1 MALKFNYKKMMS
13 DYITYFMSELDIALK
28 AWEIEVKSGINS
40 NFANSFSGGKTQ
52 KIPRAWVNSY
62 VEYHSKVVKGF
73 LEANT
78 VVLADSYGTGSLM
91 LEDNPGLAEYK
102 RSGLWNKDRKGNYIT
117 GREAGDYTDLFSRP
131 RHTSGTFKGKIL
143 EGRKMN
149 NGFVIKPI
157 PPSKSLQ
164 NAEMRLYK
172 TYLPRALKNAIDKI
186 KISNYI
192 IEVDR

>member
-28 AWEIEVKSGINS
+28 AWETEVKSGINS

-62 VEYHSKVVKGF
+62 VKYRSNVVKGF

-78 VVLADSYGTGSLM
+78 VVIADSYGTGSLM

-102 RSGLWNKDRKGNYIT
+102 SSGLWNKYRKGNYIT
-117 GREAGDYTDLFSRP
+117 GREAGTYTDLFGRT
-131 RHTSGTFKGKIL
+131 RHTTGTFKGKIL
-143 EGRKMN
+143 EGRRISD
-149 NGFVIKPI
+149 GFVIKPI
-157 PPSKSLQ
+157 PPSKALQ

-172 TYLPRALKNAIDKI
+172 TYIPRALKNARDKV
-186 KISNYI
+186 KISKYI
-192 IEVDR
+192 IEVNK